1 MSKKIAIQGELG
13 AYSHIAAENLYAGA
27 EIKTCTT
34 FEETFKQ
41 AYNDQNYK
49 IVIPIENSLAGR
61 VADIHYLLPKYKLQI
76 HGEYFQ
82 TVEHN
87 LLCKQDATIDDIK
100 YVRSH
105 AQAIGQCQNIIN
117 KRKFKSIVSA
127 DTAGSAKE
135 LAEGKDKSI
144 AAIAS
149 ELSAKIYN
157 LKILEKNIE
166 DEKGNVTRFLIMGK
180 KIEQPEFKSNKNYIT
195 SCIFRVKSEP
205 SALYKCLGGFATN
218 QVNLTKLESFSV
230 KNTFDQANF
239 YLDLEG
245 HLEQP
250 GVKKALEL
258 NIKPKFVPFCYV
270 PKEILEAVTLNNPYK
285 RDYLMED
292 CKRLF
297 NDLNIDLVSEIPAD
311 CNWPSVH
318 AAWSEVNK
326 EDKGLEFMLKIFEAR
341 FKKGLNVGDKNIITN
356 ICNEISISSEFVLSA
371 MDNEDIDKDLKSL
384 TKIMRELK
392 VFGVPTFIYKKER
405 FWGQDRLHYL
415 KDKLNN

>member
-1 MSKKIAIQGELG
+1 MSKIKIAIQGELG
-13 AYSHIAAENLYAGA
+13 AYSHIAAENLYPGA
-27 EIKTCTT
+27 EILTCLT

-41 AYNDQNYK
+41 AYNDTSFK

-87 LLCKQDATIDDIK
+87 LLCKPEASFDDIK
-100 YVRSH
+100 FIRSH
-105 AQAIGQCQNIIN
+105 AQAIGQCQNLIN
-117 KRKFKSIVSA
+117 EKKFKSIISA
-127 DTAGSAKE
+127 DTAGSAKD

-157 LKILEKNIE
+157 LKILKKNIE

-180 KIEQPEFKSNKNYIT
+180 NIEQPEFTKNKKFIT

-230 KNTFDQANF
+230 KNTFEQANF

-245 HLEQP
+245 HIEQP
-250 GVKKALEL
+250 EVKKALEEL
-258 NIKPKFVPFCYV
+258 GFHT
-270 PKEILEAVTLNNPYK
+270 EILDILGVYEASK
-285 RDYLMED
+285 FRQ
-292 CKRLF
+292 K
-297 NDLNIDLVSEIPAD
+297 
-311 CNWPSVH
+311 
-318 AAWSEVNK
+318 
-326 EDKGLEFMLKIFEAR
+326 
-341 FKKGLNVGDKNIITN
+341 
-356 ICNEISISSEFVLSA
+356 
-371 MDNEDIDKDLKSL
+371 
-384 TKIMRELK
+384 
-392 VFGVPTFIYKKER
+392 
-405 FWGQDRLHYL
+405 
-415 KDKLNN
+415 

>member
-1 MSKKIAIQGELG
+1 MIKIKIAIQGELG
-13 AYSHIAAENLYAGA
+13 AYSHIAAENLYKGA

-41 AYNDQNYK
+41 AYKDSNYK

-76 HGEYFQ
+76 HGEHFQ

-87 LLCKQDATIDDIK
+87 LLSKQNAVIDDIK
-100 YVRSH
+100 FIRSH
-105 AQAIGQCQNIIN
+105 AQAIGQCQNLIN
-117 KRKFKSIVSA
+117 KRKFKPIISA
-127 DTAGSAKE
+127 DTAGSAKD
-135 LAEGKDKSI
+135 LAEGDDKSI

-166 DEKGNVTRFLIMGK
+166 DEKGNVTRFLVMGK
-180 KIEQPEFKSNKNYIT
+180 NIEQPEFVSKKKFIT

-245 HLEQP
+245 HIEQP
-250 GVKKALEL
+250 GVKKALEEL
-258 NIKPKFVPFCYV
+258 GFHT
-270 PKEILEAVTLNNPYK
+270 ETLDILGVYEA
-285 RDYLMED
+285 
-292 CKRLF
+292 
-297 NDLNIDLVSEIPAD
+297 
-311 CNWPSVH
+311 
-318 AAWSEVNK
+318 
-326 EDKGLEFMLKIFEAR
+326 
-341 FKKGLNVGDKNIITN
+341 
-356 ICNEISISSEFVLSA
+356 SSFRQ
-371 MDNEDIDKDLKSL
+371 K
-384 TKIMRELK
+384 
-392 VFGVPTFIYKKER
+392 
-405 FWGQDRLHYL
+405 
-415 KDKLNN
+415 